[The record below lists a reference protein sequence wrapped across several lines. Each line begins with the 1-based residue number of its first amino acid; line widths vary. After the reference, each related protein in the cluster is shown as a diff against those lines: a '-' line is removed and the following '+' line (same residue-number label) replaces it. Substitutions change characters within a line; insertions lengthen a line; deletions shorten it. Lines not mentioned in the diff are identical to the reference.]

1 MDRLIKNIIVEEG
14 AGDYKLSEKILKKLG
29 HISVRKG
36 YHGSHDDLSFKGA
49 AYMDMDK
56 ETLRLIHFKG
66 EFLKP
71 CPGTKG
77 YICCGYQILNVGTNC
92 PINCSYCILQAYFNK
107 PSLRVFVNLEKEL
120 YNIGEIINSHQ
131 EKIFRIGTG
140 EFTDSLALD
149 QITGWSESLPA
160 FFSNK
165 KNVVLELKTKTDNIE
180 GLLASPYRDRIIVSW
195 SLNSADIST
204 REEHGAVSI
213 EKRLA
218 AAKRCQEEGYI
229 VSFHFDPIVY
239 YNDWKNGYLKTVEM
253 LDKYIDP
260 KRVIWVSMGGLRYV
274 PALKSII
281 RKRHPDTHILDGE
294 FIHALDGKMR
304 YFKPIRLEMYS
315 LIKEYLDKW
324 YDDLGVYLCMESSDV
339 WVNSFGWSPE
349 NSDGLS
355 GYLDK
360 RVIKVFINGSSPN
373 QLIKRNLS

>member
-1 MDRLIKNIIVEEG
+1 MDRQIKKIIIEEG
-14 AGDYKLSEKILKKLG
+14 AGDFKLSEKILKKFA
-29 HISVRKG
+29 HIPVRR
-36 YHGSHDDLSFKGA
+36 GSFESRNDLSFKGA

-56 ETLRLIHFKG
+56 KTLRLIHFKG

-92 PINCSYCILQAYFNK
+92 PMNCSYCILQAYFNK
-107 PSLRVFVNLEKEL
+107 PSLRIFVNLEKEL
-120 YNIGEIINSHQ
+120 DNIGEIIDSHP

-149 QITGWSESLPA
+149 HITGWSELLTA

-165 KNVVLELKTKTDNIE
+165 QNVVLELKTKTDNIE
-180 GLLASPYRDRIIVSW
+180 GLLASPYRDRVIVSW
-195 SLNSADIST
+195 SLNSTDISAS
-204 REEHGAVSI
+204 EEHGAVSI
-213 EKRLA
+213 KKRLE

-229 VSFHFDPIVY
+229 VSFHFDPLIY
-239 YNDWKNGYLKTVEM
+239 YNDWENGYLKTVEM
-253 LDKYIDP
+253 LDRYIDP
-260 KRVIWVSMGGLRYV
+260 KRVIWVSMGCLRYV

-281 RKRHPDTHILDGE
+281 RKRYPDTHILDGE
-294 FIHALDGKMR
+294 FINALDGKMR

-324 YDDLGVYLCMESSDV
+324 YNDLGLYLCMESSDT
-339 WVNSFGWSPE
+339 WINSFGWSPE
-349 NSDGLS
+349 DSDGLS

-360 RVIKVFINGSSPN
+360 RVIKIFLN
-373 QLIKRNLS
+373 